1 MNFLRNI
8 LDDLHPQFVEGGKL
22 ERLYPLYEALDTF
35 SFTPGE
41 VTTGSTH
48 VRDSMDIK
56 RLMVTVVVSLIPV
69 TLMGM
74 WNTGYQA
81 VKVLSAQSVNSWA
94 GVGGWQASVMGLLG
108 LGMNPGDIISNFIY
122 GALFFLPVYIVTVAV
137 GGGYCLISGVFHD

>member
-35 SFTPGE
+35 AFTPGE

-74 WNTGYQA
+74 WNTG
-81 VKVLSAQSVNSWA
+81 
-94 GVGGWQASVMGLLG
+94 
-108 LGMNPGDIISNFIY
+108 
-122 GALFFLPVYIVTVAV
+122 
-137 GGGYCLISGVFHD
+137 